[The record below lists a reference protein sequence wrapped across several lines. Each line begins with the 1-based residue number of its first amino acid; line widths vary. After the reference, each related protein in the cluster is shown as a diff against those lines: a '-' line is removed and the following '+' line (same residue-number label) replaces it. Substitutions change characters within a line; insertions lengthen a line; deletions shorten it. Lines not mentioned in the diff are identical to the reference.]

1 MKFDE
6 KNLAIG
12 SRKRVLAVL
21 PEVHFSHISRRPKF
35 VSIFKFWATLN
46 LKKAISLARLAN
58 VNIDFL
64 YPEAFESV
72 FGQNSEANIPW
83 RLVRGMGNTRYE
95 KLHEI
100 IEFQG
105 RAIAVL
111 KEAGKK
117 VGVHPSI
124 PDATRFA
131 LITPHAEDFPFFVG
145 GLMKIFEEYD
155 EIWIFD
161 GSEWHAKLALEV
173 AKEMGRSAKIKPAIS
188 FRMLNMVFGLRTRIR
203 FALSL
208 FVFPA
213 FREAPRRVFTQGAP
227 VIVMGKDRMYQFLEP
242 IIARLEDLKIEK
254 ICGIRISASDV
265 KECSS
270 LTDGLST
277 AEFRAKY
284 RSARSQARE
293 VWLQAKKQISE
304 IPTKYH
310 GISIIGFYIE
320 QMEDIWMKRAPIA
333 ILMQSGVERFFE
345 ETRPSALLFSDPLEV
360 SQLMAAEARAR
371 KIPAMYYNFIEDGHT
386 STRSLFESN
395 FLHLANEVLVT
406 TEAQKITI
414 EERKGG
420 HTVAVAG
427 SSIQNN
433 QELVDRKEL
442 VQNLTDFH
450 GLKSDRPIVLVLSR
464 PVSIA
469 LSWVEKEWIFQSVG
483 KVCRSLNLQMVV
495 KGHPYET
502 KSQLLAE
509 LERCG
514 VSCPVFIEE
523 YSLDKLISVSS
534 LAVGTPGSAS
544 NLHCIYAQVPLV
556 IAATRKTFD
565 RYDYDDGRD
574 AYRRNAAAFC
584 VEYPCDL
591 GLQIQSVL
599 QTPTLVDEWKAR
611 AKTFAEKV
619 SGPMDGKA
627 AERVASA
634 FRELSRAQIEYGAK
648 N

>member
-1 MKFDE
+1 MSFE
-6 KNLAIG
+6 ESNFATA

-21 PEVHFSHISRRPKF
+21 PEVHFSQISRRPRF
-35 VSIFKFWATLN
+35 VSIFKFWAKLTHEKVLR
-46 LKKAISLARLAN
+46 LAKLAN
-58 VNIDFL
+58 VDIDFL

-72 FGQNSEANIPW
+72 FGKISETNIPW
-83 RLVRGMGNTRYE
+83 RLVRGIGNTRYE

-100 IEFQG
+100 IEFQSK
-105 RAIAVL
+105 ALSVL

-117 VGVHPSI
+117 VGIHSSI

-145 GLMKIFEEYD
+145 GLVKIFEEYD

-173 AKEMGRSAKIKPAIS
+173 AKETGRRTKIKPAIS
-188 FRMLNMVFGLRTRIR
+188 FRMLNKVFGLRTRIR

-213 FREAPRRVFTQGAP
+213 FREAPRRVFTPGAP
-227 VIVMGKDRMYQFLEP
+227 VVVMGKDRMYQFLEP
-242 IIARLEDLKIEK
+242 IISRLEDLKIEK
-254 ICGIRISASDV
+254 ICGVRISASDV

-277 AEFRAKY
+277 VEFRAKY

-293 VWLQAKKQISE
+293 VWLQAEKQISE

-310 GISIIGFYIE
+310 GISIIGFYLK
-320 QMEDIWMKRAPIA
+320 QMEDIWMRRAAIA
-333 ILMQSGVERFFE
+333 ILMQSEVEKFFE
-345 ETRPSALLFSDPLEV
+345 EFRPTALLFSDPLEI
-360 SQLMAAEARAR
+360 SQLMAAEAGAR
-371 KIPAMYYNFIEDGHT
+371 NIPAMYYNFIEDGHT

-395 FLHLANEVLVT
+395 FLHLANEILVT
-406 TEAQKITI
+406 TEAQKRSI
-414 EERKGG
+414 EERKGS
-420 HTVAVAG
+420 HNVAVAG

-442 VQNLTDFH
+442 IQTLTDFH
-450 GLKSDRPIVLVLSR
+450 GFKSDRPIVLVLSR

-483 KVCRSLNLQMVV
+483 RVCHSLDFQMVV

-509 LERCG
+509 LERSG

-523 YSLDKLISVSS
+523 YSLDKLISVAS

-584 VEYPCDL
+584 VEYPGDL

-611 AKTFAEKV
+611 AEAFAEKV

-627 AERVASA
+627 AERVAGA
-634 FRELSRAQIEYGAK
+634 FRKLLQTQTE
-648 N
+648 